1 MLKPGSLAY
10 ATYGF
15 SPILNFELSQGED
28 IQELIQKATSGY
40 HCQLDGDVVEDT
52 YLKIA
57 CLRMEE
63 GQTVSLTQVM
73 LEHEAEVEYEKFIKE
88 EGGSRYDKES
98 QLDAKQQELRKLFE
112 SIKL

>member
-1 MLKPGSLAY
+1 
-10 ATYGF
+10 
-15 SPILNFELSQGED
+15 
-28 IQELIQKATSGY
+28 
-40 HCQLDGDVVEDT
+40 
-52 YLKIA
+52 
-57 CLRMEE
+57 MEE

-88 EGGSRYDKES
+88 EGSSRYDKES